1 VLSTFLFS
9 YKNFTLTLQNFSQA
23 IQGLI
28 QWTEL
33 YVVAKMAGIEDA
45 WIEQHRP
52 F

>member
-33 YVVAKMAGIEDA
+33 YAAVKMAGIEDT
-45 WIEQHRP
+45 WMEQYRP